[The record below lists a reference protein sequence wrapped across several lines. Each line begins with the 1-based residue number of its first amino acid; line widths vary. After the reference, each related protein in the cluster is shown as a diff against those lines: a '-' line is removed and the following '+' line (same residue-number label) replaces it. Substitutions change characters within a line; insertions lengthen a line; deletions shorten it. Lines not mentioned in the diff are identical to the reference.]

1 MKIVKSLLLA
11 AVLAL
16 TATGCATTTSA
27 DTRVGVGIHL
37 DLFPDL
43 HPVPG
48 YPVYYAPNVSAN
60 LFFYDG
66 AYWLYG
72 HDGWYVS
79 DWYNGPWDYVEPDYV
94 PWFVLRVPV
103 RYYRAPPPY
112 FRGWYHDAPPRWGH
126 YWGPGWS
133 HRHHGWDHWDRSY
146 VPRRAP
152 LPTYQR
158 DYRGNRYPDY
168 HRQRDLQKEHYRY
181 RSQDPRY
188 NKYRDD
194 HRDGHRDGH
203 RDDRHDNDRYRNDR
217 YGNDR
222 YRNEHRGSE
231 GRDRPNVYQTPQ
243 RDVRPRGPEGAQ
255 FERSRESREGGNGGL
270 RMQQDGR
277 PSGYESRGFSQP
289 QRSQSQE
296 QRERPSREQQRREQP
311 APEQSGREFN
321 PRQDR
326 GGWQQAP
333 RQQQSAPPQQQYQ
346 QPQPQREYQQPQRE
360 YQQPQQRQRMQ
371 VESRGEGRQQMR
383 SGEQGGGRNQERGW
397 PERDR

>member
-16 TATGCATTTSA
+16 TTTGCATTTSA

-72 HDGWYVS
+72 HNGWYVS

-112 FRGWYHDAPPRWGH
+112 FRGWYYDAPPRWGH
-126 YWGPGWS
+126 YWGPGWA
-133 HRHHGWDHWDRSY
+133 HRHNGWDHWDRSY

-168 HRQRDLQKEHYRY
+168 QRQRDLQKEHYRY

-194 HRDGHRDGH
+194 HRDSHKDGR
-203 RDDRHDNDRYRNDR
+203 RDDRYDKDRQRNDR
-217 YGNDR
+217 PGNDRQGYDNRGNDR
-222 YRNEHRGSE
+222 YRNENRGSE
-231 GRDRPNVYQTPQ
+231 GRDRDRPTVYQTPQ
-243 RDVRPRGPEGAQ
+243 RDVKPRGPEGAQ
-255 FERSRESREGGNGGL
+255 FERSRESGSGGL
-270 RMQQDGR
+270 RMQDGR
-277 PSGYESRGFSQP
+277 PNGYESRGFSQP
-289 QRSQSQE
+289 QR
-296 QRERPSREQQRREQP
+296 ERSSREQQRREQP

-321 PRQDR
+321 SRQDR

-333 RQQQSAPPQQQYQ
+333 RQQQSPPPQQL
-346 QPQPQREYQQPQRE
+346 QREYQQPRRE
-360 YQQPQQRQRMQ
+360 YQQPQQRQRVQ
-371 VESRGEGRQQMR
+371 VESRGEGRQQIR
-383 SGEQGGGRNQERGW
+383 NGELGGGRNQERGW
-397 PERDR
+397 PERER